1 MTRTTTRW
9 ILAAA
14 ALAVAGGV
22 GFALLG
28 GGSADAGA
36 GGPSGA
42 ATASGGAAGDAG
54 GDLPPVNVVKSPT
67 CGCCTAWVRHLRE
80 SGFRVRTTDADDLT
94 GTKRELGVP
103 RDLWSCHTATVDGYV
118 VEGHVPASDLRRL
131 LEERPAVEGLA
142 VPGMPVGSPGME
154 GDSPEAYEV
163 VAFGGEAG
171 RSVFAR
177 HEP

>member
-1 MTRTTTRW
+1 MTRTTRRW
-9 ILAAA
+9 ILAVAA
-14 ALAVAGGV
+14 MAAAGGV
-22 GFALLG
+22 GYALTGGG
-28 GGSADAGA
+28 GGSAG
-36 GGPSGA
+36 
-42 ATASGGAAGDAG
+42 G

-80 SGFRVRTTDADDLT
+80 SGFRVRTTDVDDVT
-94 GTKRELGVP
+94 RTKRELDVP

-131 LEERPAVEGLA
+131 LEERPAVAGLA